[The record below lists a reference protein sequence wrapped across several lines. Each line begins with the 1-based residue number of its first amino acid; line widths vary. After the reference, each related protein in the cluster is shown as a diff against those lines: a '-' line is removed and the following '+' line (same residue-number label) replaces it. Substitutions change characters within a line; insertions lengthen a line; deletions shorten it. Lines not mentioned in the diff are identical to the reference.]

1 MMDSET
7 RISISE
13 EQYVQLLM
21 DQCEL
26 VHLQSNGVDNWEWYG
41 EDYKGLVQLKKDVL
55 HEKLPKLAAEEH
67 ITRLGLNEVDE
78 DA

>member
-7 RISISE
+7 RISINE

-26 VHLQSNGVDNWEWYG
+26 VHLQCIGVDNWEGYG
-41 EDYKGLVQLKKDVL
+41 EDHKGLVQLKKEVL
-55 HEKLPKLAAEEH
+55 YEKLPKLTAEEY
-67 ITRLGLNEVDE
+67 ITKLGLDEV
-78 DA
+78 